1 MAYVLYYTLFSS
13 YLMGFSGGSEVKAS
27 PWNAGDPSSIPGSE
41 RFPWKRKWQPTS
53 VLLPGE
59 SHSGRSLVG
68 PSPWGHKELDTT
80 EQFHFSSLF
89 SSYLIINI
97 ITVQFSSVQLSRSV
111 MSDSLRPHESQHTR
125 PPCPSPSPGVHS
137 NSCPLSR

>member
-13 YLMGFSGGSEVKAS
+13 LLMGFSGGSEVKAS

-41 RFPWKRKWQPTS
+41 RFPWKRKWQTTS
-53 VLLPGE
+53 VLLPRE

-80 EQFHFSSLF
+80 DRLHFHFIL
-89 SSYLIINI
+89 LNI
-97 ITVQFSSVQLSRSV
+97 MF
-111 MSDSLRPHESQHTR
+111 LRFNH
-125 PPCPSPSPGVHS
+125 VDIW
-137 NSCPLSR
+137 